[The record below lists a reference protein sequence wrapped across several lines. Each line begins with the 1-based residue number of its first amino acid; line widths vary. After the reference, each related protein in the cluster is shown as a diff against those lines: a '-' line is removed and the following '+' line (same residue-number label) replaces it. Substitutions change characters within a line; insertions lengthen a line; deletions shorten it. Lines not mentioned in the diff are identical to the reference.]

1 MIHARKSTRG
11 AKWYLMPPADISAFI
26 AFISR
31 AQTQAGV
38 FENVTVKPYKGKKVQ
53 SRFSMGCC
61 WLINRGFEN
70 VACDLDYFPVYVVG

>member
-11 AKWYLMPPADISAFI
+11 AKWYLMPPADIPAFI

-38 FENVTVKPYKGKKVQ
+38 FENVTVKPYKGKK
-53 SRFSMGCC
+53 
-61 WLINRGFEN
+61 
-70 VACDLDYFPVYVVG
+70 